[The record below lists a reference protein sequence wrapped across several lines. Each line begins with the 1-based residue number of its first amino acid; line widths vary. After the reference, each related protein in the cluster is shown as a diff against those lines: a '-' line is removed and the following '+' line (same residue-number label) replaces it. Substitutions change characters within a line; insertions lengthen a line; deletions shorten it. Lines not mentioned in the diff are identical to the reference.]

1 MKRRTFLKG
10 TLAASFIPTVITRN
24 LHAQD
29 QVPHAVW
36 VENAEPEQLLNE
48 SLKVFGGMSAFISPG
63 EVVVVKPNIGWDRAP
78 QFAATTNPDLIKAIV
93 RSCYEAGAKKV
104 LVFDHTC
111 NNPRRCYKNSK
122 IAELAESVDAEVIQV
137 RKNRYENLTIA
148 DGKLIDQ
155 WPIYQDYLEAD
166 KIINVPIAK
175 HHSLCRVTL
184 GMKNLMGVMGGN
196 RGSLHSDF
204 DIKLIDIVSKI
215 MPDLTIIDGYRIL
228 TSNGPVGG
236 NVDDVVLKRTLIVS
250 PCLVSADYLALDLF
264 NLDVKEVGYL
274 KEALARGIS
283 KYDVKRLQVQRI
295 NLA

>member
-24 LHAQD
+24 LHAHD